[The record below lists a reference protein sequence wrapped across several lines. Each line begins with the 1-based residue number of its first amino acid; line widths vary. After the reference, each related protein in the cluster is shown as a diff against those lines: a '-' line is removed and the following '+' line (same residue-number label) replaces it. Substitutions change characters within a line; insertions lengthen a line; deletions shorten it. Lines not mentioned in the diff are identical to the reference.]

1 MRSLDDDGFRTAR
14 SRLAF
19 VATLALALFLR
30 SYQLQGQSLS
40 SDEIIEA
47 SIARLSWSE
56 IVAYPDG
63 FPPLYHLLLAAWTK
77 FIPAPESGRWLS
89 VVFGVATVFAVGR
102 WASRIVGS
110 RAGVVAAILA
120 AVSPL
125 HIYLS
130 QEMRAY
136 SLYICLATFAM
147 MFFFEALCTNRTQS
161 WIAFCI
167 SISLAIGTHY
177 YAAPLAGLLGVLLL
191 AYRPRW
197 EEMRRGLAAFVAVAI
212 CSAPAQ
218 MLLPGD
224 VAYQSEGFAA
234 KAPLPATLGHTAYA
248 FFAGYSLG
256 PSLGEL
262 HVASLREAVA
272 TAAPWVVAFALA
284 GGWLLWQGW
293 RELRSQPCGL
303 GIVFLAVASAPFIG
317 AAGELAGV
325 GPKVRYWS
333 WILMPLLVW
342 LAAGAARGWHSRSR
356 WITRLACAA
365 LICPQLF
372 AVVSRHHDRRYAN
385 EDVRS
390 AAAFLQIAAER
401 QAPVFVVADY
411 MAPPVRYYL
420 HGASAL
426 DGWLPHA
433 RPASRASDEPG
444 RESSTADAWIIHP
457 RREADVRGSEP
468 FDGAEI
474 DEWLLTVRS
483 LAGDSGK
490 FWLLYTREFHGDRDG
505 SLLRH
510 LEGAGIVQ
518 LDREFPGVRVYRG
531 ELLPSLEGRG
541 RGRD

>member
-1 MRSLDDDGFRTAR
+1 MLSRDDDGFRSAR
-14 SRLAF
+14 SRIAF
-19 VATLALALFLR
+19 AAAFALTLFLR

-47 SIARLSWSE
+47 SIARLTWSE

-63 FPPLYHLLLAAWTK
+63 FPPLYHLLLAVWTK
-77 FIPAPESGRWLS
+77 FIPSPEAGRWLS

-102 WASRIVGS
+102 WARGSVGP
-110 RAGVVAAILA
+110 RAGVLAAILA

-125 HIYLS
+125 HVYLS

-147 MFFFEALCTNRTQS
+147 MFFFEALHTNRMQS

-167 SISLAIGTHY
+167 SMSLAISTHY

-197 EEMRRGLAAFVAVAI
+197 QEMRSGLAAFAAVAI
-212 CSAPAQ
+212 CSAPTL

-234 KAPLPATLGHTAYA
+234 KAPLLATLGHTVYA

-262 HVASLREAVA
+262 HVVSLREA
-272 TAAPWVVAFALA
+272 TALA
-284 GGWLLWQGW
+284 GPWIVAFTLTGVWLLWQGW
-293 RELRSQPCGL
+293 RELRSRPFGL
-303 GIVFLAVASAPFIG
+303 GIVFLAIASAPLIG
-317 AAGELAGV
+317 IAGELAGV

-342 LAAGAARGWHSRSR
+342 LSAGAAHGGPSRSR
-356 WITRLACAA
+356 WFTRIAFAA
-365 LICPQLF
+365 LIGLQVF
-372 AVVSRHHDRRYAN
+372 AVVSRYHDRRYAN

-390 AAAFLQIAAER
+390 VAAYLQAASDGK
-401 QAPVFVVADY
+401 APVFVVADY
-411 MAPPVRYYL
+411 MAPPVRYYFN
-420 HGASAL
+420 GASTL
-426 DGWLPHA
+426 ENWLPHA
-433 RPASRASDEPG
+433 RSQQGAAYKPGGAAAEPG
-444 RESSTADAWIIHP
+444 AWLIHP
-457 RREADVRGSEP
+457 RSEADVRGSAL
-468 FDGAEI
+468 FDDAAI
-474 DEWLLTVRS
+474 DEWLRTVRS
-483 LAGDSGK
+483 LAGARGN

-505 SLLRH
+505 SLLRR
-510 LEGAGIVQ
+510 LEEANNVK
-518 LDREFPGVRVYRG
+518 LEREFPGVRVYRG
-531 ELLPSLEGRG
+531 QLVRE
-541 RGRD
+541 